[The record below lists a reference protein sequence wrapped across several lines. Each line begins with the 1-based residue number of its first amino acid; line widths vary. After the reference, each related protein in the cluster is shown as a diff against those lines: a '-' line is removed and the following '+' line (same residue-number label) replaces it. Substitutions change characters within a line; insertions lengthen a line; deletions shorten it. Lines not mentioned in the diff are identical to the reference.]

1 MALNRRSLETTI
13 SSRTRDLDAFVS
25 ILIDNRGPQ
34 HRLAIKHVVDV
45 QLLLRFKEP
54 EGFLLRAPCILCLAF
69 VLNGILQRVH
79 CQDAFREGSEQ
90 LPATAD
96 ARNPGDLTA
105 SR

>member
-34 HRLAIKHVVDV
+34 HRLAIEQVVDV

-54 EGFLLRAPCILCLAF
+54 EGFLLRAPCILWRSSSM
-69 VLNGILQRVH
+69 VS
-79 CQDAFREGSEQ
+79 FRGEC
-90 LPATAD
+90 TARMLSGK
-96 ARNPGDLTA
+96 APSNYRQPLTHGT
-105 SR
+105 RET